1 MLNVR
6 SYIFKD
12 LVFSPLLY
20 FLLSF
25 VIILF
30 LYYSAA
36 HIPENRIFVEGIMVI
51 VAFFMLDKKSF
62 FILGLLALLSL
73 FHWKLYEDVLWNIA
87 TISLVIYSSKKKLIT
102 ASNLSLLTKN
112 IVIILVAFVI
122 LNEINDFK
130 VEIFKNGGPFPSSL
144 HLSYMLVTLSLIIY
158 LDKSPTAHIFL
169 FVIFCMAI
177 LNGSRTS
184 FIFSSILL
192 LLTLKELPIKLQ
204 FFYALAAITFFLA
217 FSIRSV
223 GFELG
228 NDDVRINGYFR
239 YMDNLTVTNFIFG
252 EGRASYGSIGI
263 RVNGKEN
270 IFISE
275 SSIIMLLYCH
285 GIIITFMLLKPIFV
299 KLYFIGTSARR
310 NIVPVF
316 LMFGIFITVPFFDSL
331 GIGVINAFFLNQFF
345 LNSYET

>member
-1 MLNVR
+1 
-6 SYIFKD
+6 
-12 LVFSPLLY
+12 
-20 FLLSF
+20 
-25 VIILF
+25 
-30 LYYSAA
+30 
-36 HIPENRIFVEGIMVI
+36 MVI
-51 VAFFMLDKKSF
+51 AAFFMLDKKSF
-62 FILGLLALLSL
+62 SILCLLALFSL
-73 FHWKLYEDVLWNIA
+73 LHWRLYEDIVWNIA
-87 TISLVIYSSKKKLIT
+87 TVSLIIYSSKKKLIT
-102 ASNLSLLTKN
+102 SNNLSLLTQS
-112 IVIILVAFVI
+112 IVIVLVVFV
-122 LNEINDFK
+122 LFNEINDFK
-130 VEIFKNGGPFPSSL
+130 IEIFKNGGPFPSSL
-144 HLSYMLVTLSLIIY
+144 HLAYILVTLSLIIY
-158 LDKSPTAHIFL
+158 LDKPPTAHIFL

-184 FIFSSILL
+184 FIFSGILL
-192 LLTLKELPIKLQ
+192 LLTLKELPIKIQ
-204 FFYALAAITFFLA
+204 FFYALAAIVFFLA
-217 FSIRSV
+217 FSIRSI

-270 IFISE
+270 VFISE

-285 GIIITFMLLKPIFV
+285 GAILTFLLLKPIFI

-316 LMFGIFITVPFFDSL
+316 LMFGIFITIPFFDSL

>member
-1 MLNVR
+1 MSIVR
-6 SYIFKD
+6 SFISKD
-12 LVFSPLLY
+12 LFFSPSLY
-20 FLLSF
+20 FLLSS
-25 VIILF
+25 VIILL
-30 LYYSAA
+30 LYYGAT
-36 HIPENRIFVEGIMVI
+36 HVPENRILVEGIMVI
-51 VAFFMLDKKSF
+51 IAFFMLDKKSF
-62 FILGLLALLSL
+62 LILGLLALLSL
-73 FHWKLYEDVLWNIA
+73 VHWKIFEDILWNIA
-87 TISLVIYSSKKKLIT
+87 TISLIIYSSKKKLIT
-102 ASNLSLLTKN
+102 ASNLLLLTKN
-112 IVIILVAFVI
+112 IVIILVVFVVF
-122 LNEINDFK
+122 NEITDFK
-130 VEIFKNGGPFPSSL
+130 IEIFKNGGPFPSSL
-144 HLSYMLVTLSLIIY
+144 HLSYVLVTLSLIIY

-184 FIFSSILL
+184 FIFSGILL

-204 FFYALAAITFFLA
+204 FFYALAAIVFFIA
-217 FSIRSV
+217 FSIRSI

-228 NDDVRINGYFR
+228 NDDVRINGYLR
-239 YMDNLTVTNFIFG
+239 YLDNLTVTNFIFG

-270 IFISE
+270 VFISE

-285 GIIITFMLLKPIFV
+285 GAILTFLILKPIFI
-299 KLYFIGTSARR
+299 KLYFIGTSSRR

-316 LMFGIFITVPFFDSL
+316 LMFGIFITIPFFDSL